1 MADNEWTDELKTDVV
16 TAYEERNPTPENTM
30 DIVKELATE
39 FEKTPNGVR
48 MVLTRASVYIKKA
61 PASSASSSD
70 SKGKSTRVNK
80 AEAITALKAK
90 IKAVEFEVDDDIC
103 DRLTGKA
110 AVYIHSILE
119 AVTPG

>member
-1 MADNEWTDELKTDVV
+1 MADNEWTDELKADVV
-16 TAYEERNPTPENTM
+16 KAYEERSPTPENTM

-48 MVLTRASVYIKKA
+48 MVLTRANVYIKKTT
-61 PASSASSSD
+61 ASSTSD

-80 AEAITALKAK
+80 AEAIASLKKVIAAK
-90 IKAVEFEVDDDIC
+90 QQEVDDDIC

-110 AVYIHSILE
+110 AVYILGIIE
-119 AVTPG
+119 AIS